1 MKQLAITFDDGPDP
15 RYTGLLLDLLKE
27 HQIPAT
33 FFVVATNAKNN
44 PDLIHRMLAE
54 HHQVAMHSYSHRHAW
69 LSSYPY
75 MKKDFQYS
83 FEIMKELG
91 CRPCCYRPPWGA
103 RNPFTGYFLKQYGLR
118 LVLWDVMVQ
127 DWQAKA
133 TVQRTK
139 DRILARVFDGAV
151 LCLHDAGEKTG
162 GSKGAPLRTIEALRM
177 ALPFLEREYVFKT
190 IEELKPN
197 E

>member
-127 DWQAKA
+127 DK
-133 TVQRTK
+133 T
-139 DRILARVFDGAV
+139 
-151 LCLHDAGEKTG
+151 EKTG
-162 GSKGAPLRTIEALRM
+162 RRDSAASCLNRSYRLDILKGLLAAAANRGPWKSKPSLFAGRPWHDVCVRRL
-177 ALPFLEREYVFKT
+177 
-190 IEELKPN
+190 
-197 E
+197 

>member
-1 MKQLAITFDDGPDP
+1 MTTVQTP
-15 RYTGLLLDLLKE
+15 RYTGLLLDLLQE
-27 HQIPAT
+27 SSYTGH
-33 FFVVATNAKNN
+33 FFRGCFQCGKQS
-44 PDLIHRMLAE
+44 DLIRRMLAE
-54 HHQVAMHSYSHRHAW
+54 HHQVAMHSYNHRHAW
-69 LSSYPY
+69 FSSYHY

-83 FEIMKELG
+83 CDIMRSLG
-91 CRPCCYRPPWGA
+91 CRPDTYRPPWGA

-133 TVQRTK
+133 TAQRTS

-162 GSKGAPLRTIEALRM
+162 GSCGAPLRTIEALRM
-177 ALPFLEREYVFKT
+177 ALPELKQEYVFKT
-190 IEELKPN
+190 VEELKPN